1 MGIANVGKVGRHME
15 TTKKGAT
22 LWGGRFDKPLAG
34 DMLAFSTSLPVDW
47 RLYREDI
54 AGSLAH
60 CRMLARQGIV
70 AGAEA
75 DAICAGLEEVLAAIE
90 SGAIVPDAGRW
101 EDVHSAVEDLLQ
113 ERIGAVAGKLHT
125 ARSRNDQVATDVR
138 LWCRGALDLL
148 GEQLCRLQATLLDHA
163 ETHAATPMPGYT
175 HLQRAQP
182 VTFGHH
188 LLAYV
193 EMFSR
198 DFARSRE
205 CRARVNVLPLG
216 AAALAGA
223 PYPLDRASVARELG
237 FEAIAANSMDAVS
250 DRDFVI
256 EALHVC
262 SLIMTHLSR
271 LAAEVI
277 LWSTAEFDFVEIDDA
292 YATGSSIMPQKKNP
306 DAAELTRGKAGRV
319 FGDLFAMLTLVEGL
333 PLTYNRDLQEDKE
346 ALFDGVDTTA
356 ACLEI
361 MDAVMGSL
369 RVNTARLAEAAAG
382 GFSTATDLADYLVKK
397 GLPFREAHTVV
408 GNIVRRCLDR
418 GCGLGELTLE
428 EYQEFSKHISTDV
441 FEVNTVS
448 GSLAARDIPGGTA
461 PSRVKAAI
469 ETARAR
475 LGQDRA
481 ALT

>member
-1 MGIANVGKVGRHME
+1 ME
-15 TTKKGAT
+15 NTKHPST
-22 LWGGRFDKPLAG
+22 LWGGRFTKPLAG

-47 RLYREDI
+47 RLFGEDI
-54 AGSLAH
+54 AGSTAH
-60 CRMLARQGIV
+60 CRMLAKQEIISH
-70 AGAEA
+70 EDA
-75 DAICAGLEEVLAAIE
+75 DAICAGLAAILEEIE
-90 SGAIVPDAGRW
+90 SGAIAPDAERW

-113 ERIGAVAGKLHT
+113 ERVGTVSGKLHT

-138 LWCRGALDLL
+138 LWCRGALDSL
-148 GEQLCRLQATLLDHA
+148 GLQLCQFQQTLLDQA
-163 ETHAATPMPGYT
+163 AAHAATSMPGYT

-223 PYPLDRASVARELG
+223 PYPLDREYVAQELG

-256 EALHVC
+256 EVLHVC
-262 SLIMTHLSR
+262 SQIMVHLSR
-271 LAAEVI
+271 LASEVI
-277 LWSTAEFDFVEIDDA
+277 LWSSAEFGFVELDDA

-306 DAAELTRGKAGRV
+306 DSAELTRGKAGRV
-319 FGDLFAMLTLVEGL
+319 FGDLFAILTLMEGL

-356 ACLEI
+356 ACLDI
-361 MDAVMGSL
+361 MTGAMGTL
-369 RVNTARLAEAAAG
+369 GVNATRMAEAAG
-382 GFSTATDLADYLVKK
+382 GSFATATDLADYLVRK
-397 GLPFREAHTVV
+397 GLPFREAHAVV
-408 GNIVRRCLDR
+408 GRIVRLCLDR
-418 GCGLGELTLE
+418 GCGLSKLSLA
-428 EYQEFSKHISTDV
+428 EYREMCDRIGTDV
-441 FEVNTVS
+441 FDVISVE
-448 GSLAARDIPGGTA
+448 GSLAARDMPGGTA
-461 PSRVKAAI
+461 PVRVRAAI
-469 ETARAR
+469 DSAR
-475 LGQDRA
+475 LRLQQDRTW
-481 ALT
+481 LP

>member
-1 MGIANVGKVGRHME
+1 ME
-15 TTKKGAT
+15 KNQEAST
-22 LWGGRFDKPLAG
+22 LWGGRFSKALAG

-60 CRMLARQGIV
+60 CRMLAKQGII
-70 AGAEA
+70 AQTEA
-75 DAICAGLEEVLAAIE
+75 DTICSGLTGILEEIE
-90 SGAIVPDAGRW
+90 SGAVAPDMERW

-113 ERIGAVAGKLHT
+113 ERIGSVAGKLHS

-138 LWCRGALDLL
+138 LWCRGALDAL
-148 GEQLCRLQATLLDHA
+148 GRQLCQFQETLLNQA
-163 ETHAATPMPGYT
+163 AAHAASAMPGYT

-193 EMFSR
+193 EMFAR

-223 PYPLDRASVARELG
+223 PYPLDREFVARELG
-237 FEAIAANSMDAVS
+237 FDAVAANSMDAVS

-256 EALHVC
+256 EVLHVC
-262 SLIMTHLSR
+262 SLIMVHLSR

-277 LWSTAEFDFVEIDDA
+277 LWSSAEFGFVEVDDA

-319 FGDLFAMLTLVEGL
+319 FGDLFALLTLMEGL

-356 ACLEI
+356 ACLDI
-361 MDAVMGSL
+361 MNAVLATL
-369 RVNTARLAEAAAG
+369 RINTARMAEAAQG
-382 GFSTATDLADYLVKK
+382 GFSTATDLADYLVRK
-397 GLPFREAHTVV
+397 GLPFREAHAVV
-408 GNIVRRCLDR
+408 GRIVRLCLEH
-418 GCGLGELTLE
+418 GCDLADLSLE
-428 EYQEFSKHISTDV
+428 EYQEVSDRIAADV
-441 FEVNTVS
+441 FAAITVE

-461 PSRVKAAI
+461 PSRVKAAV
-469 ETARAR
+469 ESARAR
-475 LGQDRA
+475 LEQDWA
-481 ALT
+481 ALV

>member
-1 MGIANVGKVGRHME
+1 MDR
-15 TTKKGAT
+15 TKQPTT
-22 LWGGRFDKPLAG
+22 LWGGRFANALSG

-54 AGSLAH
+54 VGSQAH
-60 CRMLARQGIV
+60 CRMLAKQGII
-70 AGAEA
+70 AQDEA
-75 DAICAGLEEVLAAIE
+75 DAICMGLSAVLEGIE
-90 SGAIVPDAGRW
+90 SGAITPDAERW

-138 LWCRGALDLL
+138 LWCRGALDSL
-148 GEQLCRLQATLLDHA
+148 GLQLCRFQETLLVQA
-163 ETHAATPMPGYT
+163 AAHAATSMPGYT

-193 EMFSR
+193 EMLAR

-223 PYPLDRASVARELG
+223 PYPLDRDSVAKELG
-237 FEAIAANSMDAVS
+237 FNAVAANSMDAVS

-262 SLIMTHLSR
+262 SLIMVHLSR
-271 LAAEVI
+271 LASEVI
-277 LWSTAEFDFVEIDDA
+277 LWSSAEFGFVELDDA

-306 DAAELTRGKAGRV
+306 DSAELTRGKAGRV
-319 FGDLFAMLTLVEGL
+319 FGDLFALLTLMEGL

-356 ACLEI
+356 ACLDI
-361 MDAVMGSL
+361 MTDVIGSL
-369 RVNTARLAEAAAG
+369 RVNAVRMAEAAGG
-382 GFSTATDLADYLVKK
+382 GFTTATDLADYLVRQ
-397 GLPFREAHTVV
+397 GLPFREAHAVV
-408 GNIVRRCLDR
+408 GRIVRLCLDR
-418 GCGLGELTLE
+418 GCDLKDLSLADFREVCDRIGA
-428 EYQEFSKHISTDV
+428 DV
-441 FEVNTVS
+441 FEVISVE
-448 GSLAARDIPGGTA
+448 GSIAARDVLGGTA
-461 PSRVKAAI
+461 PAQVKAAI
-469 ETARAR
+469 ATALAR
-475 LGQDRA
+475 LEQDA
-481 ALT
+481 AAIP

>member
-1 MGIANVGKVGRHME
+1 ME
-15 TTKKGAT
+15 KNQEAST
-22 LWGGRFDKPLAG
+22 LWGGRFSKALAG

-54 AGSLAH
+54 IGSQAH
-60 CRMLARQGIV
+60 CRMLAKQGII
-70 AGAEA
+70 AREEA
-75 DAICAGLEEVLAAIE
+75 DTICAGLAVVLGEID
-90 SGAIVPDAGRW
+90 SGAIIPDVGRW
-101 EDVHSAVEDLLQ
+101 EDVHSAIEDLLQ
-113 ERIGAVAGKLHT
+113 ERVGAVAGKLHT

-138 LWCRGALDLL
+138 LWCRGALDAL
-148 GEQLCRLQATLLDHA
+148 GRQVCQFQETLLDQA
-163 ETHAATPMPGYT
+163 AAHAASAMPGYT

-193 EMFSR
+193 EMLAR
-198 DFARSRE
+198 DFARSWE

-223 PYPLDRASVARELG
+223 PYPLDRAYVARELG

-250 DRDFVI
+250 DRDFAI
-256 EALHVC
+256 EILHVC
-262 SLIMTHLSR
+262 SLIMVHLSR

-277 LWSTAEFDFVEIDDA
+277 LWSSAEFGFVEVDDA

-319 FGDLFAMLTLVEGL
+319 FGDLFALLTLMEGL

-356 ACLEI
+356 ACLDI

-369 RVNTARLAEAAAG
+369 RVNTTRMADAAG
-382 GFSTATDLADYLVKK
+382 GGFATATDLADYLVSK
-397 GLPFREAHTVV
+397 GLPFREAHAVV
-408 GNIVRRCLDR
+408 GNMVRRCLER
-418 GCGLGELTLE
+418 GCGLADLSFE
-428 EYQEFSKHISTDV
+428 EYQEASDCIAADV
-441 FEVNTVS
+441 FEAITVE
-448 GSLAARDIPGGTA
+448 GSLTARDIPGGTA
-461 PSRVKAAI
+461 PVQVAAAI
-469 ETARAR
+469 EEARVR
-475 LGQDRA
+475 LEQDRA
-481 ALT
+481 ALPKA

>member
-1 MGIANVGKVGRHME
+1 ME
-15 TTKKGAT
+15 KNQEAST
-22 LWGGRFDKPLAG
+22 LWGGRFSKALAG

-60 CRMLARQGIV
+60 CRMLAKQGII
-70 AGAEA
+70 AQTEA
-75 DAICAGLEEVLAAIE
+75 DTICSGLTGILEEIE
-90 SGAIVPDAGRW
+90 SGAVAPDMERW

-113 ERIGAVAGKLHT
+113 ERIGSVAGKLHS

-138 LWCRGALDLL
+138 LWCRGALDAL
-148 GEQLCRLQATLLDHA
+148 GRQLCQFQETLLN
-163 ETHAATPMPGYT
+163 HAAAHAASAMPGYT

-193 EMFSR
+193 EMFAR

-223 PYPLDRASVARELG
+223 PYPLDREFVARELG
-237 FEAIAANSMDAVS
+237 FDAVAANSMDAVS

-256 EALHVC
+256 EVLQVC
-262 SLIMTHLSR
+262 SLIMVHLSR

-277 LWSTAEFDFVEIDDA
+277 LWSSAEFGFVEVDDA

-319 FGDLFAMLTLVEGL
+319 FGDLFALLTLMEGL

-356 ACLEI
+356 ACLDI
-361 MDAVMGSL
+361 MNAVLATL
-369 RVNTARLAEAAAG
+369 RINTARMAEAAQG
-382 GFSTATDLADYLVKK
+382 GFSTATDLADYLVRK
-397 GLPFREAHTVV
+397 GLPFREAHAVV
-408 GNIVRRCLDR
+408 GRIVRLCLEH
-418 GCGLGELTLE
+418 GCDLADLSLE
-428 EYQEFSKHISTDV
+428 EYQEVSDHIAADV
-441 FEVNTVS
+441 FAAITVE

-461 PSRVKAAI
+461 PSRVKAAV
-469 ETARAR
+469 ESARAR
-475 LGQDRA
+475 LEQDRA
-481 ALT
+481 ALA